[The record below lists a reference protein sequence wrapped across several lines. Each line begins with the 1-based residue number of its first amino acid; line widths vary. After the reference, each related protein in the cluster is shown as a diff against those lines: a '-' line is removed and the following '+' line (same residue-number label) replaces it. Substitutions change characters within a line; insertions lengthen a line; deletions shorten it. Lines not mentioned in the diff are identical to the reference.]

1 MSEIRKLINSK
12 IKYYREKNG
21 ISQEDLSVAI
31 NRNKNF
37 IEKLENNEYAE
48 FPTLPDIILIAKQL
62 KISVNDLLW
71 FPEIRKIIE
80 EKDYKKKESRFFL
93 EKLHKN
99 SISNF
104 VSCLY
109 AGGDIS
115 SEEIAELKRFI
126 ESAGKEE

>member
-37 IEKLENNEYAE
+37 IEKVENNEYIE
-48 FPTLPDIILIAKQL
+48 LPTLADIILIAKQL
-62 KISVNDLLW
+62 KVSVNDLLW

-80 EKDYKKKESRFFL
+80 EKDIERTTKSDKESR
-93 EKLHKN
+93 
-99 SISNF
+99 
-104 VSCLY
+104 
-109 AGGDIS
+109 DICRD
-115 SEEIAELKRFI
+115 I
-126 ESAGKEE
+126 

>member
-1 MSEIRKLINSK
+1 MSEIRKLINLK

-48 FPTLPDIILIAKQL
+48 FPTLPDIILIVKQL
-62 KISVNDLLW
+62 KISGNDLLW

-80 EKDYKKKESRFFL
+80 EKDIERATKSDKESRYL
-93 EKLHKN
+93 
-99 SISNF
+99 
-104 VSCLY
+104 C
-109 AGGDIS
+109 
-115 SEEIAELKRFI
+115 
-126 ESAGKEE
+126 

>member
-12 IKYYREKNG
+12 IKYYRERSG

-48 FPTLPDIILIAKQL
+48 FPTLPDIILITKQL

-80 EKDYKKKESRFFL
+80 EKDIERATKSDKESRYL
-93 EKLHKN
+93 
-99 SISNF
+99 
-104 VSCLY
+104 C
-109 AGGDIS
+109 
-115 SEEIAELKRFI
+115 
-126 ESAGKEE
+126 

>member
-12 IKYYREKNG
+12 IKYYRENNG

-80 EKDYKKKESRFFL
+80 EKDIERATKSDKESRYL
-93 EKLHKN
+93 
-99 SISNF
+99 
-104 VSCLY
+104 C
-109 AGGDIS
+109 
-115 SEEIAELKRFI
+115 
-126 ESAGKEE
+126 

>member
-1 MSEIRKLINSK
+1 MSEIRNLINSK
-12 IKYYREKNG
+12 IKYYRENNG

-62 KISVNDLLW
+62 KISVNELLW

-80 EKDYKKKESRFFL
+80 EKDIERATKSDKESGYL
-93 EKLHKN
+93 
-99 SISNF
+99 
-104 VSCLY
+104 C
-109 AGGDIS
+109 
-115 SEEIAELKRFI
+115 
-126 ESAGKEE
+126 